1 MENNE
6 IKNLDIQGNY
16 SYIISLI
23 ETSKSSTLKAIN
35 SELIILYW
43 KIGEYVQK
51 DILNKAD
58 KIYGENIV
66 VELSKRLTFQYGR
79 GFSRSNLLRM
89 IQFYKTF
96 QNFKNV
102 VTLSRQLSWSHFV
115 ELIKI
120 ENELKRE
127 FYVAMAINEGWSVR
141 AFKER
146 INSMLFERTAISK
159 KPEETIKKDLELL
172 SNQKIM
178 TESLFIKDPYILDF
192 LGLEDS
198 YSEKDLEDRI
208 LQELEKFLLEFGSD
222 FAFMGRQKRI
232 QIGNKDYY
240 LDLLFYH
247 RKMRRLVL
255 IELKLGEFEP
265 QYKGQVELYLKWLS
279 KYEKQEFEEEP
290 IAIIL
295 CASKDSEEIELLGLT
310 EGNIRVSEYLAS
322 LPPKKLLEEKLHK
335 AITEAKELV
344 AQK

>member
-1 MENNE
+1 
-6 IKNLDIQGNY
+6 
-16 SYIISLI
+16 
-23 ETSKSSTLKAIN
+23 
-35 SELIILYW
+35 
-43 KIGEYVQK
+43 
-51 DILNKAD
+51 
-58 KIYGENIV
+58 
-66 VELSKRLTFQYGR
+66 
-79 GFSRSNLLRM
+79 
-89 IQFYKTF
+89 
-96 QNFKNV
+96 
-102 VTLSRQLSWSHFV
+102 
-115 ELIKI
+115 
-120 ENELKRE
+120 
-127 FYVAMAINEGWSVR
+127 
-141 AFKER
+141 
-146 INSMLFERTAISK
+146 MLFERTAISK

-192 LGLEDS
+192 LGLEDN

-208 LQELEKFLLEFGSD
+208 LQELEKFLLEFGND

-335 AITEAKELV
+335 AVLEAKEL
-344 AQK
+344 AIQK

>member
-1 MENNE
+1 
-6 IKNLDIQGNY
+6 
-16 SYIISLI
+16 
-23 ETSKSSTLKAIN
+23 
-35 SELIILYW
+35 
-43 KIGEYVQK
+43 
-51 DILNKAD
+51 
-58 KIYGENIV
+58 
-66 VELSKRLTFQYGR
+66 
-79 GFSRSNLLRM
+79 
-89 IQFYKTF
+89 
-96 QNFKNV
+96 
-102 VTLSRQLSWSHFV
+102 
-115 ELIKI
+115 
-120 ENELKRE
+120 
-127 FYVAMAINEGWSVR
+127 MAINEGWSVR
-141 AFKER
+141 VFKDR

-208 LQELEKFLLEFGSD
+208 LRELEKFLLEFGSD

-295 CASKDSEEIELLGLT
+295 CASKDYEEIELLGLT

-322 LPPKKLLEEKLHK
+322 LPLQKLLEQKLHK
-335 AITEAKELV
+335 AILEAKEL
-344 AQK
+344 AIKK

>member
-1 MENNE
+1 
-6 IKNLDIQGNY
+6 
-16 SYIISLI
+16 
-23 ETSKSSTLKAIN
+23 
-35 SELIILYW
+35 
-43 KIGEYVQK
+43 
-51 DILNKAD
+51 
-58 KIYGENIV
+58 
-66 VELSKRLTFQYGR
+66 
-79 GFSRSNLLRM
+79 
-89 IQFYKTF
+89 
-96 QNFKNV
+96 
-102 VTLSRQLSWSHFV
+102 
-115 ELIKI
+115 
-120 ENELKRE
+120 
-127 FYVAMAINEGWSVR
+127 MAINEGWSVR
-141 AFKER
+141 VFKER

-335 AITEAKELV
+335 AILEAKEL
-344 AQK
+344 AIQK

>member
-1 MENNE
+1 
-6 IKNLDIQGNY
+6 
-16 SYIISLI
+16 
-23 ETSKSSTLKAIN
+23 
-35 SELIILYW
+35 
-43 KIGEYVQK
+43 
-51 DILNKAD
+51 
-58 KIYGENIV
+58 
-66 VELSKRLTFQYGR
+66 
-79 GFSRSNLLRM
+79 
-89 IQFYKTF
+89 
-96 QNFKNV
+96 
-102 VTLSRQLSWSHFV
+102 
-115 ELIKI
+115 
-120 ENELKRE
+120 
-127 FYVAMAINEGWSVR
+127 
-141 AFKER
+141 
-146 INSMLFERTAISK
+146 MLFERTAISK

-295 CASKDSEEIELLGLT
+295 CASKGSEEIELLGLT
-310 EGNIRVSEYLAS
+310 EGNIRVSEYLS
-322 LPPKKLLEEKLHK
+322 NLPPKKLLEEKLHK
-335 AITEAKELV
+335 AILEAKELIV
-344 AQK
+344 KK

>member
-1 MENNE
+1 M
-6 IKNLDIQGNY
+6 LFRVFLTGP
-16 SYIISLI
+16 
-23 ETSKSSTLKAIN
+23 
-35 SELIILYW
+35 LYW
-43 KIGEYVQK
+43 KIGEYVQN

-66 VELSKRLTFQYGR
+66 IELSKRLTSQYGR
-79 GFSRSNLLRM
+79 GFSKSGLSRM
-89 IQFYKTF
+89 IKFYRK
-96 QNFKNV
+96 FKDFKIV
-102 VTLSRQLSWSHFV
+102 ATLSQQLSWSHFV

-120 ENELKRE
+120 EDELKRE
-127 FYVAMAINEGWSVR
+127 FYVAMAINERWSVR
-141 AFKER
+141 VFKDR

-172 SNQKIM
+172 TNQKIM

-198 YSEKDLEDRI
+198 YSEKDLENRI

-279 KYEKQEFEEEP
+279 KYEKQDFEEEP

-295 CASKDSEEIELLGLT
+295 CASKDSEEIELLGLA

-335 AITEAKELV
+335 AIIEARELV
-344 AQK
+344 TQK

>member
-1 MENNE
+1 MKNNE
-6 IKNLDIQGNY
+6 IKDLDIQGNC

-43 KIGEYVQK
+43 KIGEYIQK
-51 DILNKAD
+51 DILDKAD

-66 VELSKRLTFQYGR
+66 VELSKRLTSHYGR
-79 GFSRSNLLRM
+79 GFSKSGLSRM
-89 IQFYKTF
+89 INFYRK
-96 QNFKNV
+96 FKDLEFV
-102 VTLSRQLSWSHFV
+102 ATLSQQLSWSHFV

-127 FYVAMAINEGWSVR
+127 FYIAMTINEGWSVR
-141 AFKER
+141 VFKER

-208 LQELEKFLLEFGSD
+208 LQKLEKFLLEFGSD

-265 QYKGQVELYLKWLS
+265 QYKGQVEFYLKWLS

-335 AITEAKELV
+335 AITEAKELI